1 MIFVSHYPLCFGNYL
16 KIMKKYL
23 LVFLGAGLFLGSC
36 SKNDDPQVAEELE
49 ETIPTPEVE
58 IDVTVQNFMW
68 QTMITYY
75 YWQGDVVDLGDDRFT
90 SNDDYISFL
99 ETEENPGTFFDE
111 KLLYAEDRFSFYSED
126 YKELTQSFAGI
137 SKSNGLEFGLSLFVD
152 SDDVFGYVR
161 YIVPNSNASTK
172 DIQRGDIFTGV
183 NGTSLNLDNYIDLL
197 FGESDTY
204 TLNMAE
210 ISGNIITD
218 TDREV
223 TLTKEADLSENPIFI
238 ANVLETGGKKIGYL
252 MYNSF
257 TNEYDEQLNNAFG
270 EFKSAG
276 VTDLVLDLRYNPG
289 GSVNSAR
296 LLSSMIYGTHT
307 NSVFLK
313 ARYNEKLQSEFN
325 DADLIEYFTDTT
337 DNNTPIN
344 TLGLGK
350 VYIIATESSASASEL
365 VMNGLDPYIDVI
377 HIGTTT
383 TGKNEFSVTFVDD
396 FENGNIYDPDREDN
410 INPDNHWAIQPLIG
424 RNENADGFSE
434 YTDGLSPDILL
445 NEDISNLGV
454 LGNID
459 EPLLAKAIAE
469 ITGATA
475 KMDFTV
481 DMPVKLVSSS
491 KMFTKIKDNMF
502 MDIKNP
508 LKLTEK

>member
-1 MIFVSHYPLCFGNYL
+1 MYVTNHYGLAVIL

-23 LVFLGAGLFLGSC
+23 LILLGLGLILTGC
-36 SKNDDPQVAEELE
+36 DKNDDPQVADAFEG
-49 ETIPTPEVE
+49 ITPNPEAE

-68 QTMITYY
+68 QTMNTYY
-75 YWQGDVVDLGDDRFT
+75 FWQSDVSDLGDNRFN
-90 SNDDYISFL
+90 SFEDYVSFL
-99 ETEENPGTFFDE
+99 ETEEDPGTFFDE
-111 KLLYAEDRFSFYSED
+111 KLLYTEDRFSFYSDD

-137 SKSNGLEFGLSLFVD
+137 SKSNGLEFGLGLFVD
-152 SDDVFGYVR
+152 SDDVYGYVR
-161 YIVPNSNASTK
+161 YIVPNSNAATK
-172 DIQRGDIFTGV
+172 DIRRGDIFTGV
-183 NGTSLNLDNYIDLL
+183 NGTNLNLDNYIDLL
-197 FGESDTY
+197 FGDSDTY

-210 ISGNIITD
+210 ISDNIIST

-223 TLTKEADLSENPIFI
+223 TLTKEANLTENPIFI
-238 ANVLETGGKKIGYL
+238 TKVLETAGQKIGYL

-257 TNEYDEQLNNAFG
+257 TNEFDEELNDAFG

-296 LLSSMIYGTHT
+296 LLSSMVYGTYT

-313 ARYNEKLQSEFN
+313 ARYNDKLQSEFK
-325 DADLIEYFTDTT
+325 DTDLIEYFADAT

-344 TLGLGK
+344 TLGLSK
-350 VYIIATESSASASEL
+350 VYVIATGSSASASEL
-365 VMNGLDPYIDVI
+365 VMNGLDPYINVI

-396 FENGNIYDPDREDN
+396 FENGNVYDPNREDN
-410 INPDNHWAIQPLIG
+410 INPENHWAIQPLIG
-424 RNENADGFSE
+424 RNENANGFSE
-434 YTDGLSPDILL
+434 YTDGLAPDILL
-445 NEDISNLGV
+445 REDLSNMGI
-454 LGNID
+454 LGNMD

-469 ITGATA
+469 ITGTTA

-481 DMPVKLVSSS
+481 DMPVELVSSS

-502 MDIKNP
+502 MDIKKP
-508 LKLTEK
+508 LNWIKKQ

>member
-1 MIFVSHYPLCFGNYL
+1 MYVTNHYGLAVIL

-23 LVFLGAGLFLGSC
+23 LIFLGLGLILTGC
-36 SKNDDPQVAEELE
+36 NKNDDPQVTDAFEG
-49 ETIPTPEVE
+49 ITPNPEAE

-68 QTMITYY
+68 QTMNTYY
-75 YWQGDVVDLGDDRFT
+75 FWQSDVSDLGDNRFN
-90 SNDDYISFL
+90 SFEDYVSFL
-99 ETEENPGTFFDE
+99 ETEEDPGTFFDE
-111 KLLYAEDRFSFYSED
+111 KLLYTEDRFSFYSDD

-137 SKSNGLEFGLSLFVD
+137 SKSNGLEFGLGLFVD
-152 SDDVFGYVR
+152 SDDVYGYVR
-161 YIVPNSNASTK
+161 YIVPNSNAATK
-172 DIQRGDIFTGV
+172 DIRRGDIFTGV
-183 NGTSLNLDNYIDLL
+183 NGTNLNLDNYIDLL
-197 FGESDTY
+197 FGDSDTY

-210 ISGNIITD
+210 ISDNIIST

-223 TLTKEADLSENPIFI
+223 TLTKEANLTENPIFI
-238 ANVLETGGKKIGYL
+238 TKVLETAGQKIGYL

-257 TNEYDEQLNNAFG
+257 TNEFDEELNDAFG

-296 LLSSMIYGTHT
+296 LLSSMVYGTYT

-313 ARYNEKLQSEFN
+313 ARYNDKLQSEFK
-325 DADLIEYFTDTT
+325 DTDLIEYFADAT

-344 TLGLGK
+344 TLGLSK
-350 VYIIATESSASASEL
+350 VYVIATGSSASASEL
-365 VMNGLDPYIDVI
+365 VMNGLDPYINVI

-396 FENGNIYDPDREDN
+396 FENGNVYDPNREDN
-410 INPDNHWAIQPLIG
+410 INPENHWAIQPLIG
-424 RNENADGFSE
+424 RNENANGFSE
-434 YTDGLSPDILL
+434 YTDGLAPDILL
-445 NEDISNLGV
+445 REDLSIMGI
-454 LGNID
+454 LGNMD

-469 ITGATA
+469 ITGTTA

-481 DMPVKLVSSS
+481 DMPVELVSSS

-502 MDIKNP
+502 MDIKKP
-508 LKLTEK
+508 LNWIKKQ

>member
-1 MIFVSHYPLCFGNYL
+1 MCFGNYL

-23 LVFLGAGLFLGSC
+23 LVFLGVGLFLGSC
-36 SKNDDPQVAEELE
+36 SKNDDPQIKEESE
-49 ETIPTPEVE
+49 ETIPTPEVDM
-58 IDVTVQNFMW
+58 DVTVQNFMW
-68 QTMITYY
+68 QTMNTYY
-75 YWQGDVVDLGDDRFT
+75 YWQGDVANLRDGRFT

-111 KLLYAEDRFSFYSED
+111 KLLYTEDRFSFYSED

-137 SKSNGLEFGLSLFVD
+137 SKSNGLEFGLSLFAD

-161 YIVPNSNASTK
+161 YIVPNSDASNK

-197 FGESDTY
+197 FGENDTY

-223 TLTKEADLSENPIFI
+223 TLTKEAELTENPIFI
-238 ANVLETGGKKIGYL
+238 TNVLETGGKKIGYL

-257 TNEYDEQLNNAFG
+257 TNEYNEELNNAFG

-296 LLSSMIYGTHT
+296 LLSSMIYGTYT

-365 VMNGLDPYIDVI
+365 VINGLDPYMNVI

-396 FENGNIYDPDREDN
+396 FENGNVYDPNREDN

-445 NEDISNLGV
+445 SEDISNLGV
-454 LGNID
+454 LGNMD

-469 ITGATA
+469 ITGTTA

-481 DMPVKLVSSS
+481 DMPVTLVSSS
-491 KMFTKIKDNMF
+491 KMFTPIKDNMF

-508 LKLTEK
+508 LKMKL

>member
-1 MIFVSHYPLCFGNYL
+1 LAVIL

-23 LVFLGAGLFLGSC
+23 LILLGLGLILTGC
-36 SKNDDPQVAEELE
+36 DKNDDPQVADAFEG
-49 ETIPTPEVE
+49 ITPNPEAE

-68 QTMITYY
+68 QTMNTYY
-75 YWQGDVVDLGDDRFT
+75 FWQSDVSDLGDNRFN
-90 SNDDYISFL
+90 SFEDYVSFL
-99 ETEENPGTFFDE
+99 ETEEDPGTFFDE
-111 KLLYAEDRFSFYSED
+111 KLLYTEDRFSFYSDD

-137 SKSNGLEFGLSLFVD
+137 SKSNGLEFGLGLFVD
-152 SDDVFGYVR
+152 SDDVYGYVR
-161 YIVPNSNASTK
+161 YIVPNSNAATK
-172 DIQRGDIFTGV
+172 DIRRGDIFTGV
-183 NGTSLNLDNYIDLL
+183 NGTNLNLDNYIDLL
-197 FGESDTY
+197 FGDSDTY

-210 ISGNIITD
+210 ISDNIIST

-223 TLTKEADLSENPIFI
+223 TLTKEANLTENPIFI
-238 ANVLETGGKKIGYL
+238 TKVMETAGQKIGYL

-257 TNEYDEQLNNAFG
+257 TNEFDEELNDAFG

-296 LLSSMIYGTHT
+296 LLSSMVYGTYT

-313 ARYNEKLQSEFN
+313 ARYNDKLQSEFK
-325 DADLIEYFTDTT
+325 DTDLIEYFADAT

-344 TLGLGK
+344 TLGLSK
-350 VYIIATESSASASEL
+350 VYVIATGSSASASEL
-365 VMNGLDPYIDVI
+365 VMNGLDPYINVI

-396 FENGNIYDPDREDN
+396 FENGNVYDPNREDN
-410 INPDNHWAIQPLIG
+410 INPENHWAIQPLIG
-424 RNENADGFSE
+424 RNENANGFSE
-434 YTDGLSPDILL
+434 YTDGLAPDILL
-445 NEDISNLGV
+445 REDLSNMGI
-454 LGNID
+454 LGNMD

-469 ITGATA
+469 ITGTTA

-481 DMPVKLVSSS
+481 DMPVELVSSS

-502 MDIKNP
+502 MDIKKP
-508 LKLTEK
+508 LNWIKKQ

>member
-1 MIFVSHYPLCFGNYL
+1 MYVTNHYGLAVIL

-23 LVFLGAGLFLGSC
+23 LILLGLGLILTGC
-36 SKNDDPQVAEELE
+36 DKNDDPQVADAFEG
-49 ETIPTPEVE
+49 ITPNPEAE

-68 QTMITYY
+68 QTMNTYY
-75 YWQGDVVDLGDDRFT
+75 FWQSDVSDLGDNRFN
-90 SNDDYISFL
+90 SFEDYVSFL
-99 ETEENPGTFFDE
+99 ETEEDPGTFFDE
-111 KLLYAEDRFSFYSED
+111 KLLYTEDRFSFYSDD

-137 SKSNGLEFGLSLFVD
+137 SKSNGLEFGLGLFVD
-152 SDDVFGYVR
+152 SDDVYGYVR
-161 YIVPNSNASTK
+161 YIVPNSNAATK
-172 DIQRGDIFTGV
+172 DIRRGDIFTGV
-183 NGTSLNLDNYIDLL
+183 NGTNLNLDNYIDLL
-197 FGESDTY
+197 FGDSDTY

-210 ISGNIITD
+210 ISDNIIST

-223 TLTKEADLSENPIFI
+223 TLTKEANLTENPIFI
-238 ANVLETGGKKIGYL
+238 TKVMETAGQKIGYL

-257 TNEYDEQLNNAFG
+257 TNEFDEELNDAFG

-296 LLSSMIYGTHT
+296 LLSSMVYGTYT

-313 ARYNEKLQSEFN
+313 ARYNDKLQSEFK
-325 DADLIEYFTDTT
+325 DADLIEYFADAT

-344 TLGLGK
+344 TLGLSK
-350 VYIIATESSASASEL
+350 VYVIATGSSASASEL
-365 VMNGLDPYIDVI
+365 VMNGLDPYINVI

-396 FENGNIYDPDREDN
+396 FENGNVYDPNREDN
-410 INPDNHWAIQPLIG
+410 INPENHWAIQPLIG
-424 RNENADGFSE
+424 RNENANGFSE
-434 YTDGLSPDILL
+434 YTDGLAPDILL
-445 NEDISNLGV
+445 REDLSNMGI
-454 LGNID
+454 LGNMD

-469 ITGATA
+469 ITGTTA

-481 DMPVKLVSSS
+481 DMPVELVSSS

-502 MDIKNP
+502 MDIKKP
-508 LKLTEK
+508 LNWIKKQ